1 MPEFYAAIFGTGE
14 EGAAEPPPTVAREG
28 AGVVGATAS
37 SDVGVAG
44 GVGDSSSEGDLGG
57 RLLSEGRAERAEEA
71 APAASLEQLQQQQ
84 QNAAGGGG
92 VRSEEV
98 TGVALQERLVR
109 LRETFAKEQCAAVLR
124 QATGW

>member
-14 EGAAEPPPTVAREG
+14 EGAAEPPPAAAREG

-71 APAASLEQLQQQQ
+71 APAASLQQQQ
-84 QNAAGGGG
+84 QQHAAGGGG